1 MTDDPR
7 PVALLVCHHAHD
19 VDDARH
25 LLGALGLLDERN
37 RLTWQKGPPTGP
49 DVRSIKDV
57 ASVGK
62 STVL

>member
-1 MTDDPR
+1 MTDPR
-7 PVALLVCHHAHD
+7 PVALLVCQHATD

-37 RLTWQKGPPTGP
+37 RLAWPQGPPSGL

-62 STVL
+62 STRL